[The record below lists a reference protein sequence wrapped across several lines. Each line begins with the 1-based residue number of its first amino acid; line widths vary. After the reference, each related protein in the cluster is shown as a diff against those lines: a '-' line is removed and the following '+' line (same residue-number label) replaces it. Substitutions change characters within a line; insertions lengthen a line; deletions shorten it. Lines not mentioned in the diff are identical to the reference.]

1 VGEVLQ
7 ISKMMYGGIGR
18 VVQMYVEELFG
29 AQRSI

>member
-1 VGEVLQ
+1 L
-7 ISKMMYGGIGR
+7 KMMYGGIGK

>member
-7 ISKMMYGGIGR
+7 ILKMMYGGIGK
-18 VVQMYVEELFG
+18 VVQMHVEELFG